1 MTMKLSG
8 IKGMTNYENGK
19 KEFIEAVKN
28 KVGEDIQNEK
38 YLAMIDGLAN
48 DLMSQAKKEARL
60 EADEYITAS
69 KLDNAMTPEEVKFF
83 NEVNTETGWKEE
95 ALLPET
101 VVDKIFEDLATE
113 HPLLNALGLKYS
125 GLRLKILKSDPK
137 GAVVWG
143 KIFSEIQG
151 QLDAAFSEED
161 ATQSKATAFVVIPN
175 DLSEYGPV
183 WIKRYVTIQIKE
195 AFAVALE
202 SAFLTGDGKDK
213 PIGLNRQVQE
223 GVSVS
228 GGVYPEKEVTG
239 KLTFKDEVTS
249 IQEMKNMIKHHS
261 VKENGKRVS
270 VRGKINLVA
279 SPEDALDIEANFT
292 SRNAMGDYITKM
304 PFNVN
309 IIESEFQE
317 TGKVLSFVAG
327 RYTAVT
333 AGELTIKEFDQT
345 LALED
350 CTLYTAK
357 QFAYGKA
364 DDDKVAA
371 VWELAK
377 PEKLPEG

>member
-8 IKGMTNYENGK
+8 IKGMTNFENGK

-101 VVDKIFEDLATE
+101 VVDKIFEDLAKE

-143 KIFSEIQG
+143 KIFSEIKG

-175 DLSEYGPV
+175 DLLEYGPV
-183 WIKRYVTIQIKE
+183 WVKRYVTIQIKE

-223 GVSVS
+223 GVSVT

-239 KLTFKDEVTS
+239 KLTFEDEATS
-249 IQEMKNMIKHHS
+249 IKEMKNIIKHHS

-333 AGELTIKEFDQT
+333 AGALTIKEFDQT

-377 PEKLPEG
+377 PETLPEG

>member
-1 MTMKLSG
+1 MTMKL
-8 IKGMTNYENGK
+8 TNMKNFENGK
-19 KEFIEAVKN
+19 KEFIEAVKTN
-28 KVGEDIQNEK
+28 AAEDIQNEK
-38 YLAMIDGLAN
+38 YLDMINGLAS
-48 DLMSQAKKEARL
+48 DVMDEAKKEARL
-60 EADEYITAS
+60 EANEYITAS
-69 KLDNAMTPEEVKFF
+69 KLDNAMTPEEIKFF
-83 NEVNTETGWKEE
+83 NEVKTETGWKEE

-101 VVDKIFEDLATE
+101 VVDKIFEDLTKE

-143 KIFSEIQG
+143 KIFSEIKG
-151 QLDAAFSEED
+151 QLDVAFSEED
-161 ATQSKATAFVVIPN
+161 ATQSKATAFVVVPN
-175 DLSEYGPV
+175 DLLEYGPV
-183 WIKRYVTIQIKE
+183 WVKRYVTLQIKE

-202 SAFLTGDGKDK
+202 SAFLIGDGKDK

-239 KLTFKDEVTS
+239 KLTFKDEATS

-317 TGKVLSFVAG
+317 TGKVLSFVTG

-333 AGELTIKEFDQT
+333 AGALTIKEFDQT

-350 CTLYTAK
+350 CRLYTAK

-371 VWELAK
+371 IWELKTGA
-377 PEKLPEG
+377 ETVPEG